1 MTDMLRRLDDIEARI
16 AISELRSA
24 YCWYTTRGER
34 DLVVD
39 LFADDC
45 VFENH
50 RADGEKPALALG
62 KPALRAYLAKMA
74 PGRRIPV
81 VMNEILSISGDRAS
95 GTCVMQSFGG
105 DPFCGHYVDEFV
117 KVSGSWKF
125 SVRRFFPYWPVFKP
139 DESRRS
145 P

>member
-1 MTDMLRRLDDIEARI
+1 MSDLTKRLDDIEARI

-34 DLVVD
+34 DLVVE
-39 LFADDC
+39 LFTDDC
-45 VFENH
+45 IFENH
-50 RADGEKPALALG
+50 RAEGEYPARVTG
-62 KPALRAYLAKMA
+62 KAALREYLGKMA

-81 VMNEILSISGDRAS
+81 VMNEILSVSGDRAS

-105 DPFCGHYVDEFV
+105 DPFCGHYIDEFAR
-117 KVSGSWKF
+117 VSGSWKF

-139 DESRRS
+139 DKTRS
-145 P
+145 IP